1 MQNEIHNEVL
11 HQAEI
16 TEEDRINSPTEE
28 RMVDLTQ
35 RLEASEEE
43 SARLSDTLEQMSAQK
58 SALERDIAALQSEN
72 EHLRGNNESLNQE
85 KWELSAASADLQNRL
100 QAVSFMQ
107 VIKIKCLKIAQKVAF
122 NIASEASSVYIF

>member
-1 MQNEIHNEVL
+1 MQFDKFFKWIYNFHFSLQNEIHNEV
-11 HQAEI
+11 EI

-72 EHLRGNNESLNQE
+72 EHLRLH
-85 KWELSAASADLQNRL
+85 R
-100 QAVSFMQ
+100 
-107 VIKIKCLKIAQKVAF
+107 
-122 NIASEASSVYIF
+122 

>member
-1 MQNEIHNEVL
+1 MQFDKFFKWIYNFHFFLQNEIHNEV
-11 HQAEI
+11 EI

-107 VIKIKCLKIAQKVAF
+107 VI
-122 NIASEASSVYIF
+122 